1 MSYFDGVRGETVG
14 SLSLLASQGELD
26 KVQEALAS
34 DGGRERWRAADNKGW
49 AMLLLFDSTGISI
62 QIQGGQHC
70 TTLPL
75 EAMRIV

>member
-1 MSYFDGVRGETVG
+1 MSYFDGVREDAIG

-26 KVQEALAS
+26 RVQELLAS

-49 AMLLLFDSTGISI
+49 AMLQLLFIPTSN

-70 TTLPL
+70 TMLPL
-75 EAMRIV
+75 EAMQNV